1 MRTAIVSTYPPR
13 ACGIGTFAAD
23 LRATLLGVS
32 GVESA
37 ELVAVVNEPSSPQRR
52 GVLATI
58 AQEVRGDY
66 TRTARMLGRLDV
78 DVVLLQHEFG
88 IFGGRDG
95 EYVLSFARELA
106 QPLVVSLHTVLSDPT
121 PHQAKVLTELCAEA
135 ELVLVMTDTALRLL
149 VDSGAC
155 EPSKVRVVPHGA
167 PTRLTARAAG
177 ALEGRVSRARRDRS
191 EGRLLSTFG
200 LISPGKGLETAIE
213 AMPAIVERHPEVVYV
228 IAGRTHPDIAH
239 REGEQYRLM
248 LERRVQE
255 LGLGAHVEF
264 DDRFLSIDELSD
276 LLSAT
281 DVFLTPYRNREQIA
295 SGALTFA
302 IAAGCAVVA
311 TPYWYAQDML
321 ASGAGRVVPFDD
333 AAALADAVCLY
344 LEDADELAAA
354 RAEAQLIGSSL
365 AWPSVAEE
373 TASVLRDALD
383 LAPRSRPAGVADLHL
398 TSLRN
403 DHLLTLVDD
412 VGIVQHAHGIIPNR
426 DSGYCVDDVARLAV
440 VSLALAR
447 RGDEQTWTP
456 ALYRSLAFLH
466 AATGEGGM
474 RNFMS
479 YDRRWLDEPHTG
491 DHVGR
496 SVWALGEILATA
508 WIPSLVVPARDL
520 LDRLVATLAGDVSL
534 RTAAYVVLGL
544 SRLDP
549 DRLDLRARRQLERL
563 VDELALA
570 YERNASDDWRWFEDE
585 LTYDNARLSQALI
598 AGGDALGRDDLTTL
612 GLESLRWLGDQ
623 CGLEGDWLR
632 LPGHHGRY
640 RGEPGPGGGDEQP
653 LDAAALVEAELTAFA
668 ITEDPEHGIR
678 AMRAFEW
685 FLGRNRLRRPLY
697 DFATG
702 GCSDGLGRD
711 ALNQNEGAESTL
723 ALHHAALLLDAAGV
737 RAASQQ
743 PRLEPAIA

>member
-1 MRTAIVSTYPPR
+1 VRTAIVSTYPPR

-66 TRTARMLGRLDV
+66 IRTARMLGRLDV

-106 QPLVVSLHTVLSDPT
+106 QPLVVTLHTVLSEPT

-155 EPSKVRVVPHGA
+155 ESSKVRVVPHGA

-177 ALEGRVSRARRDRS
+177 ALEGRVSRARRERS

-321 ASGAGRVVPFDD
+321 ASGAGRLVPFDD

-466 AATGEGGM
+466 AATGESGM

-640 RGEPGPGGGDEQP
+640 RGEPGRGEGDEQP

-737 RAASQQ
+737 RATSQE